1 MLVMETIAFKMQLLP
16 GFEEE
21 YKKRHDDIWPELK
34 VLLKGADIHDY
45 FIFHDR
51 STNALFA
58 VLKTD
63 NLDAM
68 DKLPQHAIMQKWWK
82 YMADIM
88 DTNPDASPVVVPLDK
103 VFFML

>member
-1 MLVMETIAFKMQLLP
+1 METIAFKMQLLP

-34 VLLKGADIHDY
+34 ALLKDAGIHDY
-45 FIFHDR
+45 YIFRDS

-58 VLKTD
+58 VLKTE
-63 NLDAM
+63 NLKALDE
-68 DKLPQHAIMQKWWK
+68 LPQQAIMQKWWK

-88 DTNPDASPVVVPLDK
+88 DTNLDASPVMMPLNK
-103 VFFML
+103 VFFMP